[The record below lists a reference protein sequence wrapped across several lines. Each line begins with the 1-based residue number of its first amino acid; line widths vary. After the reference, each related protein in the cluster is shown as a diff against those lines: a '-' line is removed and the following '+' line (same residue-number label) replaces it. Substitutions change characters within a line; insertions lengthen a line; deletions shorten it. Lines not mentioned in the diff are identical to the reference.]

1 MKDAGLKFYEHLMQ
15 LPLFQGVGREDL
27 ALIAGHSKM
36 GFEKVNQG
44 DVIIKEGDTCQ
55 RMLFLTN
62 GKVKVKAAAFDNS
75 YSIEEYISAPYI
87 IQPERL
93 FGLSQN
99 YTKTFTASTQC
110 HIMSLAKEEI
120 LKLADE
126 ILIFRLN
133 LLGTYTTQVQ
143 KKENMLWQKYPES
156 LEKRISKWILSRCL
170 RPAGEKHIKIKME
183 TLAQELNDSRLDISV
198 ALNNMQ
204 KQKLLTL
211 SRGMVHIQQAEK
223 L

>member
-15 LPLFQGVGREDL
+15 LPLFQGVGRSDL
-27 ALIAGHSKM
+27 AQIVGHSKI
-36 GFEKVNQG
+36 GFEKVNTG
-44 DVIIKEGDTCQ
+44 NIIIKEGDTCQ
-55 RMLFLTN
+55 RLLFLTN
-62 GKVKVKAAAFDNS
+62 GRAKVKTVAFDNS
-75 YSIEEYISAPYI
+75 YSIEEYVTAPYI

-99 YTKTFTASTQC
+99 YTKTFTANTQC
-110 HIMSLAKEEI
+110 HIMSLTKEEV
-120 LKLADE
+120 LKLTDE

-133 LLGTYTTQVQ
+133 LLSTYTTQIQ
-143 KKENMLWQKYPES
+143 KRENMLWQKYPNS
-156 LEKRISKWILSRCL
+156 LEKRIARWILSRCL

-183 TLAQELNDSRLDISV
+183 TLAKELNDSRLDISV

-204 KQKLLTL
+204 KQELLTL
-211 SRGMVHIQQAEK
+211 SRGMIHIPQAEK